1 MAVTSI
7 PTQGR
12 SPTALIIQ
20 VLDPQALGEIVAGQ
34 ATMEGT
40 TTLLMDSRTC
50 SSMGQVEVL
59 MVA

>member
-40 TTLLMDSRTC
+40 TTL
-50 SSMGQVEVL
+50 
-59 MVA
+59 